1 MSIAALGSK
10 GICKCRA
17 SPFPDPQ
24 GIIPNAVSVCISARP
39 ISFIV
44 PSPPIATTISTFS
57 LAAAAAIFSAWQSY
71 NHKVYGLY
79 VRQSILIWLFS
90 PVSPR

>member
-44 PSPPIATTISTFS
+44 PSPPKATTISTFS
-57 LAAAAAIFSAWQSY
+57 
-71 NHKVYGLY
+71 
-79 VRQSILIWLFS
+79 
-90 PVSPR
+90 

>member
-57 LAAAAAIFSAWQSY
+57 LAAAAAIFSAWPAY
-71 NHKVYGLY
+71 CVLTI
-79 VRQSILIWLFS
+79 V
-90 PVSPR
+90 